1 MQRLSLIAA
10 IAKNRVIGKG
20 NDLIWKDIPGD
31 MKWFVDKTRGHTV
44 IMGRKTYDSLR
55 VKPLP
60 KRKNI
65 VISRNKDLVLPGCIV
80 VPSVEDAMKAAWNE
94 NEEEVF
100 VIGGG
105 EIYDQTID
113 RADRLYLTLIEADAE
128 GDVFFPD
135 YSEFKRLAV
144 PHDPFPPSGGFP
156 HSYSFLVLERS
167 EKEESGSI

>member
-10 IAKNRVIGKG
+10 LAKNRVIGNN

-31 MKWFVDKTRGHTV
+31 MKWFVEKTRGHTV
-44 IMGRKTYDSLR
+44 VMGRKTYDSLR

-65 VISRNKDLVLPGCIV
+65 VISRNRDLVLPGCIV
-80 VPSVEDAMKAAWNE
+80 VSSVEEAMKAAWNE
-94 NEEEVF
+94 HEEEVF

-105 EIYDQTID
+105 EIYAQTID
-113 RADRLYLTLIEADAE
+113 RADRLYLTVIEAGAE
-128 GDVFFPD
+128 GNVFFPD
-135 YSEFKRLAV
+135 YNEFKRYIALDV
-144 PHDPFPPSGGFP
+144 HLPNSGFP
-156 HSYSFLVLERS
+156 HSYSFVIAERS